1 MADFFV
7 ASSAAAPAAKRVQEP
22 KTTPS
27 PLADNTESVGTA
39 KGAGSNFSMLSL
51 IPSSPDVV
59 LLHHPSLKLNHI
71 NYSHAHSL
79 ANQPCRRPP
88 VRNGK
93 TRKKSLRASPLTWMG
108 VDRGEEAMSLLIKA
122 QATAAKNKKAK
133 ETQCLNGTKEILDG
147 VLQACAQDYA
157 EGIAEL
163 ENLYSAFQMELA
175 ASYDRERK
183 HWLEAVAEQET
194 FQSSLEELI
203 KAYQESEETREKE
216 HIEALALA
224 RSGINNAK
232 SVVNKHLQNYTQ
244 STLHFAKKILVD
256 LPKKFALRTC
266 RKRKPTRSSNRLI
279 QSTPRTSSQSYAHL
293 GTLDLQILDLQKP
306 LQSPE
311 GRTLLARGQE
321 SRLYHLGWVTGTGG
335 GISIRQGDK
344 VYIAPSGVQ
353 KERIKPEHIFV
364 LPYPRPSPETFLRKP
379 TQPLKESACTPL
391 FWNAFDLRGAG
402 SCVHTHS
409 QHAVMATLLWEG
421 ETWEVSHLEMI
432 KGVRDAGTGKALSY
446 LDTVVVPIIENTP
459 FEEDLKDSMAE
470 AMKKYPNA
478 AGVLVRR
485 HGVYVWG
492 TDWEKAKT
500 QTECLD
506 YLFEVSV
513 KMKLAGLPTKLG

>member
-1 MADFFV
+1 MSQEEADALV
-7 ASSAAAPAAKRVQEP
+7 KSTDPEHPANLIPELCASMGHRNRRGHKHSTRVR
-22 KTTPS
+22 PS
-27 PLADNTESVGTA
+27 
-39 KGAGSNFSMLSL
+39 LSL
-51 IPSSPDVV
+51 PT
-59 LLHHPSLKLNHI
+59 HHQ
-71 NYSHAHSL
+71 HA
-79 ANQPCRRPP
+79 
-88 VRNGK
+88 
-93 TRKKSLRASPLTWMG
+93 
-108 VDRGEEAMSLLIKA
+108 
-122 QATAAKNKKAK
+122 
-133 ETQCLNGTKEILDG
+133 
-147 VLQACAQDYA
+147 
-157 EGIAEL
+157 
-163 ENLYSAFQMELA
+163 
-175 ASYDRERK
+175 
-183 HWLEAVAEQET
+183 
-194 FQSSLEELI
+194 
-203 KAYQESEETREKE
+203 
-216 HIEALALA
+216 
-224 RSGINNAK
+224 
-232 SVVNKHLQNYTQ
+232 
-244 STLHFAKKILVD
+244 
-256 LPKKFALRTC
+256 
-266 RKRKPTRSSNRLI
+266 NR
-279 QSTPRTSSQSYAHL
+279 
-293 GTLDLQILDLQKP
+293 
-306 LQSPE
+306 
-311 GRTLLARGQE
+311 
-321 SRLYHLGWVTGTGG
+321 
-335 GISIRQGDK
+335 DK

-364 LPYPRPSPETFLRKP
+364 LPYPRPSPEVFLRKP

-432 KGVRDAGTGKALSY
+432 KGVREAGTGRALSY